1 MAKLLPA
8 VDTTAQSISL
18 ENSYRICKEGN
29 SHLFKLFF
37 LAADLVVLL
46 VMSVLSEMLGSE
58 VLFF

>member
-8 VDTTAQSISL
+8 VDTTAQSICP

-29 SHLFKLFF
+29 SHLLKVFF

-46 VMSVLSEMLGSE
+46 VMSVL
-58 VLFF
+58 